1 MKIRIFTGIRIFGGS
16 ESLTKKIR
24 IILLDPK
31 MEKKIRIP
39 DPWSRIRSSTKSN
52 ASKTKTSP
60 IVGVLCFPAPRLA
73 SNAPSLHDAQQ
84 ESLGPPPPARAMRT
98 FVPSAERDLTALHLS
113 SLQSLNRPHPSN
125 NLVKI
130 AQFKICDGDRLLNSI
145 EKL

>member
-1 MKIRIFTGIRIFGGS
+1 M
-16 ESLTKKIR
+16 
-24 IILLDPK
+24 
-31 MEKKIRIP
+31 
-39 DPWSRIRSSTKSN
+39 
-52 ASKTKTSP
+52 
-60 IVGVLCFPAPRLA
+60 VGVLCFPAPRLA

-84 ESLGPPPPARAMRT
+84 ELLGPTPPPPPPARAMRT